1 MPGALPSSES
11 RSSDRGKLTVVS
23 AGGVATGNG
32 TDESMLDGTLASS
45 AGGSAKGI
53 CIGGGIFCGG
63 EAARRGEGWDGDEE
77 NHERFASAAFW
88 AARDCGCDWTTS
100 AAAARNGSLCSG
112 AAGLDDVTG
121 SDTDGAALG
130 TGMGIVAVEEGEGE
144 RRLGA
149 DAEAAVWTSASFSLP
164 FERESEPNQDEA
176 RLVGGETDA
185 GNVTDWEPSAELSA
199 VVARDVD
206 VWSDSTSGITG
217 ISCGRGSFVDGRSLR
232 AERAGLEGPATGAV
246 ALNASI
252 LSRTLPV
259 VAEISAP
266 ATMQDSLG
274 SVPELKAL
282 SFLILRELGG
292 LQTLGR
298 GDLVDAVLRMEAV
311 LGWRERR

>member
-1 MPGALPSSES
+1 
-11 RSSDRGKLTVVS
+11 
-23 AGGVATGNG
+23 
-32 TDESMLDGTLASS
+32 
-45 AGGSAKGI
+45 
-53 CIGGGIFCGG
+53 
-63 EAARRGEGWDGDEE
+63 
-77 NHERFASAAFW
+77 
-88 AARDCGCDWTTS
+88 
-100 AAAARNGSLCSG
+100 
-112 AAGLDDVTG
+112 
-121 SDTDGAALG
+121 
-130 TGMGIVAVEEGEGE
+130 MGIVAVEEGEGE

-185 GNVTDWEPSAELSA
+185 GNATDWEPSAELSA

-298 GDLVDAVLRMEAV
+298 GDLVEAVLRMEAV